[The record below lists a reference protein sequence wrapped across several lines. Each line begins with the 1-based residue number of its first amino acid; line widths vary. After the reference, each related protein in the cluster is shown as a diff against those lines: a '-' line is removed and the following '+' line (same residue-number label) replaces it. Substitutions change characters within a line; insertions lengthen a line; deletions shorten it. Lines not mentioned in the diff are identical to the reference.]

1 MEIYLRREKR
11 GRSGGG
17 EGGGWVGMI
26 ISVCCFW
33 QFDFETLLRRER
45 ERERWK
51 FKKVWANKVGAL
63 SLISCSRLAF

>member
-45 ERERWK
+45 ERDGNSKK
-51 FKKVWANKVGAL
+51 FGPTKWAL
-63 SLISCSRLAF
+63 SRSFHVVD

>member
-45 ERERWK
+45 EREMEIQK
-51 FKKVWANKVGAL
+51 
-63 SLISCSRLAF
+63 SLGQQSGRSLAHFM